1 MLPFSP
7 DYFSRN
13 QLPVSFEPG
22 ARYDRF
28 LNELLLTAM
37 TEDDVQTLKQYM
49 GQCLLG
55 RNISQTFL
63 ILSGTPGG
71 GKGTLVNVIEQL
83 IGRDNSVELR
93 TNCLTGRFE
102 VGRYLGKKLLIGR
115 DVPSDFLQRAG
126 RRS

>member
-13 QLPVSFEPG
+13 QLPE
-22 ARYDRF
+22 
-28 LNELLLTAM
+28 
-37 TEDDVQTLKQYM
+37 QYM

-126 RRS
+126 AQKLKSRGPGDADCW